1 VVRVVRYRV
10 DSGPIVAFVDHPSDI
25 FHQEVELDFFG
36 TVSSSLGQTT
46 IVILGSL
53 QTCSAAL

>member
-1 VVRVVRYRV
+1 VLCAIESTPALR
-10 DSGPIVAFVDHPSDI
+10 IVAFVDHPSGI
-25 FHQEVELDFFG
+25 SHQEVELDFFG